1 MAYNAYVLIDKNNRL
16 SFLDILKEL
25 KKYSINTITSNQGC
39 INIENYK
46 FMLTFNEES
55 YVEEEAKDLLHG
67 HKDVLVKS
75 NFVPDNT
82 RLEIHGED
90 DPNMDYFND
99 FLHIISKLAE
109 HPSLLVYEQAGEE
122 FI

>member
-1 MAYNAYVLIDKNNRL
+1 MAYSAYVLINKDNKL
-16 SFLDILKEL
+16 SFSNILKEL
-25 KKYSINTITSNQGC
+25 NKYSIDAITSNQAC

-46 FMLTFNEES
+46 FMFDFNEES
-55 YVEEEAKDLLHG
+55 YVEEETKELLQEHQE
-67 HKDVLVKS
+67 VFVS
-75 NFVPDNT
+75 NRFVPSNT
-82 RLEIHGED
+82 RIEIHGQD

-99 FLHIISKLAE
+99 FLHIMSKLAK